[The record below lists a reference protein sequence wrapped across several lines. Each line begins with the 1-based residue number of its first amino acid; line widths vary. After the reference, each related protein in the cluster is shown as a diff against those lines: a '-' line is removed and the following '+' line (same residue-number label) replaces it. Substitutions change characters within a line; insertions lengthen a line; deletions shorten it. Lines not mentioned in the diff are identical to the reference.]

1 VSGNGIK
8 RFIEE
13 SENYDTN
20 PDVQKETLKILV
32 TGEILKVM
40 QEKSIKKA
48 ELAKRLRTT
57 PANVTQMLN
66 GNRNLTLDTLY
77 DIAYALGSKVNVSF
91 CDEYSYTGCK
101 QIEFQTLY
109 EGPGQT
115 DNGGG
120 TADECNQLFA

>member
-1 VSGNGIK
+1 MSGNGIK

-13 SENYDTN
+13 AENYDTN

-40 QEKSIKKA
+40 QEKSINKA

-66 GNRNLTLDTLY
+66 GNRNLTLDSLY
-77 DIAYALGSKVNVSF
+77 DIACVLG
-91 CDEYSYTGCK
+91 
-101 QIEFQTLY
+101 
-109 EGPGQT
+109 
-115 DNGGG
+115 
-120 TADECNQLFA
+120 